1 MKEVSV
7 QNNHHYVK
15 KDRIYFF
22 KQPFI
27 HFGDAF
33 RNASLYRKITMILN
47 FILPGIGNLLLGAVE
62 IGLIVFLVFF
72 GLVFGEAYLVNVFNS
87 GVISLS
93 VLDAIVVFGLINVG
107 IVVLYFSSF
116 KLNVS
121 SNYKL
126 NNGLEIQRSFIFKF
140 FKEWFLSIKEFFSN
154 LSYQF
159 KISQKKE
166 RIMLISSFFIMGI
179 PLMCYK
185 EFVKGIL
192 YFLAQFVVI
201 AFLCARGVVDIEN
214 FIMLSSNE
222 SLNGV
227 PLLYGIIAIMVVIF
241 LVVMY
246 FMNYKAVLETVTQIN
261 GNKKVNDF
269 KREIHSLA
277 NSKFYVSSLIIPVLG
292 ALAFTVIPLVFMIII
307 AFTNYSLVSADGY
320 NNINAGTGTFL
331 DWAGFS
337 TFKRVFVEGANLQ
350 DLLSVFSW
358 TMIWATFATF
368 SCYLGGLFL
377 AMLLNKKVIKGK
389 IIYRSLFVVAM
400 AMPQFVSLL
409 TMRSIFDTYGPL
421 NSLLRSWGI
430 ISENYEF
437 WMNEFSAKMLI
448 LFINMW
454 VGIPYY
460 MLLMSGLLINIPKD
474 YYEAATI
481 DGASKWQQFKRITF
495 PNILYMTTPLLITSF
510 VSNINNFNVI
520 YFLTNGGTIAN
531 GISNTAY
538 KTDILIT
545 WLYTLTMKKFDYNFG
560 AAIGIVM
567 FIISATISLI
577 VFRKSKAYSNEEEY
591 R

>member
-185 EFVKGIL
+185 
-192 YFLAQFVVI
+192 
-201 AFLCARGVVDIEN
+201 
-214 FIMLSSNE
+214 
-222 SLNGV
+222 
-227 PLLYGIIAIMVVIF
+227 
-241 LVVMY
+241 
-246 FMNYKAVLETVTQIN
+246 
-261 GNKKVNDF
+261 
-269 KREIHSLA
+269 
-277 NSKFYVSSLIIPVLG
+277 
-292 ALAFTVIPLVFMIII
+292 
-307 AFTNYSLVSADGY
+307 
-320 NNINAGTGTFL
+320 
-331 DWAGFS
+331 
-337 TFKRVFVEGANLQ
+337 
-350 DLLSVFSW
+350 
-358 TMIWATFATF
+358 
-368 SCYLGGLFL
+368 
-377 AMLLNKKVIKGK
+377 
-389 IIYRSLFVVAM
+389 
-400 AMPQFVSLL
+400 
-409 TMRSIFDTYGPL
+409 
-421 NSLLRSWGI
+421 
-430 ISENYEF
+430 
-437 WMNEFSAKMLI
+437 
-448 LFINMW
+448 
-454 VGIPYY
+454 
-460 MLLMSGLLINIPKD
+460 
-474 YYEAATI
+474 
-481 DGASKWQQFKRITF
+481 
-495 PNILYMTTPLLITSF
+495 
-510 VSNINNFNVI
+510 
-520 YFLTNGGTIAN
+520 
-531 GISNTAY
+531 
-538 KTDILIT
+538 
-545 WLYTLTMKKFDYNFG
+545 
-560 AAIGIVM
+560 
-567 FIISATISLI
+567 
-577 VFRKSKAYSNEEEY
+577 
-591 R
+591 